1 MVWLNAELA
10 PESAERASRDVS
22 TSRDQGDAAAAA
34 RGFRHRLLKNSEKEH
49 SGGERPAQAMA
60 HKAKPPKARDVE
72 RFDL

>member
-1 MVWLNAELA
+1 MLQRL
-10 PESAERASRDVS
+10 
-22 TSRDQGDAAAAA
+22 

-49 SGGERPAQAMA
+49 NGGERPAQAMA